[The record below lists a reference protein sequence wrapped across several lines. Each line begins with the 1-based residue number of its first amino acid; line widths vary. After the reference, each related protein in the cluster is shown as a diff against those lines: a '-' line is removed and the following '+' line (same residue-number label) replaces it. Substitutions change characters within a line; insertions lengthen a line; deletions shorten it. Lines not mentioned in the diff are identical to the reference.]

1 MNKQLLTA
9 CLLAACVAVS
19 AQTKNGGISAD
30 MMKKIESNVAATPA
44 ERAIRN
50 AIATNS
56 ITDLAKSPSSLGYID
71 THFSDETTKQSIHDQ
86 KSSGRCWM
94 FSGFNVLRSRFA
106 AAHNDTLAVEFSH
119 SYLFFYDQLE
129 KANLFLQGTI
139 DNASKPVSDPDVRF
153 FFKSPLSDGG
163 TFCGVAD
170 LADKYGLVPKS
181 VMPETYQSNNTKL
194 MAQLIERKLR
204 EFGLELRKMVAE
216 KKKANAIQ
224 DRKTQMLGVVY
235 KMLSSTLGEPVK
247 EFSYAHV
254 NKHGKT
260 MGETKTYTPLSFYKE
275 TVKSPLN
282 GSFVMLMNDPRNPYY
297 KVYEVEYDRH
307 TYDGHNWKYINLPME
322 DIEKIAIAS
331 IKANRK
337 MYSSYDVSKFLDR
350 TRGYMDLNNFDYGS
364 MFGVEFP
371 MSKAERIETFDSGST
386 HAMTLSA
393 VDLDKDGKP
402 VKWAVENSWGAASG
416 QNGIYIMTDEWFRE
430 YMFRLVVEREYVP
443 ADILKI
449 ENEKPLKLTYDDPL
463 FTPEN

>member
-1 MNKQLLTA
+1 MKKQILTA

-30 MMKKIESNVAATPA
+30 MLKQIESNVASTPA
-44 ERAIRN
+44 ERALRN
-50 AIATNS
+50 AIATNA
-56 ITDLAKSPSSLGYID
+56 IADLAKSPSSLGTID
-71 THFSDETTKQSIHDQ
+71 TNFSNETTKQSIHDQ

-402 VKWAVENSWGAASG
+402 IKWAVENSWGAASG

-449 ENEKPLKLTYDDPL
+449 ENEKPLRLTYDDPL